1 LPSGGGH
8 STSGFGRGGAARRR
22 DRARRAP
29 TGGGGGHSEI
39 VTLLEDARPVTPDK
53 FLVQA
58 TSLTEQDF
66 AAAKVDLLCCVLW
79 FSNCL
84 GRKEKQ
90 QGSGGHAWQWIIFP
104 RGRDCER
111 RPAGDR
117 ATLLSSSD
125 LLIF

>member
-66 AAAKVDLLCCVLW
+66 AAAKVDLLSCVLW

-90 QGSGGHAWQWIIFP
+90 QG
-104 RGRDCER
+104 
-111 RPAGDR
+111 PAGMRGNGSFSLAVGIASGAQLATEQRCCR
-117 ATLLSSSD
+117 A
-125 LLIF
+125 LIF